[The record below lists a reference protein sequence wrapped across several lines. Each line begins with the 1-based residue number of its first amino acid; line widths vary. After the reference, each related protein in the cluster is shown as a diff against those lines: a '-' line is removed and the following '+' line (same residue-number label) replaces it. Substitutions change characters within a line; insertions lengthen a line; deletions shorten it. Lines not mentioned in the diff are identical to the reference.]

1 MPPLGNCIASKG
13 GLADGAI
20 RGLARAG
27 RSLVSSELC
36 CFMLLLHPA
45 SCCFMPLHPALRAPS
60 ATKGG
65 SRDETHASGN
75 YVV

>member
-1 MPPLGNCIASKG
+1 MDHSRASQG
-13 GLADGAI
+13 EWE
-20 RGLARAG
+20 
-27 RSLVSSELC
+27 LVSSELC

-60 ATKGG
+60 ATRGG
-65 SRDETHASGN
+65 SRDETRASGN